1 MIKRSRCPAGDALA
15 AAAARHGNGTAAVA
29 GDDAAAVRGA
39 FDTRGVFFSLSLPWL
54 APASHAYIAAAL
66 HEFRRVPRLLN
77 DVSTRA
83 DVEMRGELLFSA
95 RRRRLLYFPEEEV
108 FFVLGVDGFLF
119 PFFLKVEFCLGE
131 DDGWKFRRAPPD
143 ALPTSSFSFSLGA
156 FVCVCLTY

>member
-1 MIKRSRCPAGDALA
+1 MMLPLCAARSILA
-15 AAAARHGNGTAAVA
+15 ASS
-29 GDDAAAVRGA
+29 
-39 FDTRGVFFSLSLPWL
+39 SLSLPWL

-95 RRRRLLYFPEEEV
+95 RRRWLLYFPEEEV

-156 FVCVCLTY
+156 FVCVFDVLMLRVMLFREMRAKKIFLLEECGGR